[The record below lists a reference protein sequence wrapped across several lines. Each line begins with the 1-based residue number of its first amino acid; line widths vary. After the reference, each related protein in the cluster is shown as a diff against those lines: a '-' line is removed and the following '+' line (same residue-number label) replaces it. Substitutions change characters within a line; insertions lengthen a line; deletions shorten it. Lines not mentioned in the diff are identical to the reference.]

1 MLTVS
6 KQELEKRLNCNCN
19 AKLMQPSCSPIRSS
33 SCPLKLLFGENTI
46 LVPGEKRKRGWGVG
60 TEGRAE
66 RLRKTGFFSR
76 VRVCEAEPEDSLLFA
91 KFSAPPSQDKVFLRK
106 QGRVT
111 QRIYVV
117 SISSVDWSSE
127 EALDLISLSLLHT
140 RFALHLLHAILVSRS
155 HPQTEFTSLFHAI
168 KIKKFSF
175 CIAFG
180 L

>member
-1 MLTVS
+1 MDHLPSS
-6 KQELEKRLNCNCN
+6 KFQVPSSNPGNIELGLGWVQLGPTIPILFVCTITWAAFLNTRPP
-19 AKLMQPSCSPIRSS
+19 ATDVWELGLHKLGQ
-33 SCPLKLLFGENTI
+33 
-46 LVPGEKRKRGWGVG
+46 
-60 TEGRAE
+60 
-66 RLRKTGFFSR
+66 
-76 VRVCEAEPEDSLLFA
+76 DSLLFA

-117 SISSVDWSSE
+117 SISSIDWSSE

-168 KIKKFSF
+168 KIKKELFW
-175 CIAFG
+175 IRV
-180 L
+180 LW